1 MNTMSI
7 QKINPPTLLKFDGL
21 AQVVVAAGGAR
32 PSISPPVGLH
42 QHLRARRCRRLSR
55 PATQALHNLRTAVEA
70 AGGTVE
76 NIVSS
81 TVYIKGLNGQASE
94 QVMAAMATAI
104 DGKPFPAHAFS
115 MIGVEALSGRSCWS
129 RSPRSPCCRLEP
141 RRAQPLVARRGDF
154 G

>member
-1 MNTMSI
+1 MSI

-21 AQVVVAAGGAR
+21 AQVVVAAGGGSTVYIAGQ
-32 PSISPPVGLH
+32 SAYTNTFELVGAGDY
-42 QHLRARRCRRLSR
+42 RAQ
-55 PATQALHNLRTAVEA
+55 ATQALHNLRTAVEA

-94 QVMAAMATAI
+94 QVMAAMASAV

-115 MIGVEALSGRSCWS
+115 MIGVEALSG
-129 RSPRSPCCRLEP
+129 PEL
-141 RRAQPLVARRGDF
+141 LVEISAIAVLQA
-154 G
+154 

>member
-1 MNTMSI
+1 MSI

-21 AQVVVAAGGAR
+21 AQVVVAAGGGSTVYIAGQ
-32 PSISPPVGLH
+32 SACTNTFELVGAGDY
-42 QHLRARRCRRLSR
+42 RAQ
-55 PATQALHNLRTAVEA
+55 ATQALHNLRTAVEA

-115 MIGVEALSGRSCWS
+115 MIGVEALSG
-129 RSPRSPCCRLEP
+129 PEL
-141 RRAQPLVARRGDF
+141 LVEISAIAVLQA
-154 G
+154 

>member
-1 MNTMSI
+1 MSI
-7 QKINPPTLLKFDGL
+7 QKTNPPTLLKFDGL
-21 AQVVVAAGGAR
+21 AQVVVAAGGGSTVYIAGQ
-32 PSISPPVGLH
+32 SAYTNTFELVGAGDY
-42 QHLRARRCRRLSR
+42 RAQ
-55 PATQALHNLRTAVEA
+55 ATQALHNLRTAVEA

-115 MIGVEALSGRSCWS
+115 MIGVEALSG
-129 RSPRSPCCRLEP
+129 PEL
-141 RRAQPLVARRGDF
+141 LVEISAIAVLQA
-154 G
+154 

>member
-1 MNTMSI
+1 MSI

-21 AQVVVAAGGAR
+21 AQVVVAAGGGSTVYIAGQ
-32 PSISPPVGLH
+32 SAYTNTFELVGAGDY
-42 QHLRARRCRRLSR
+42 RAQ
-55 PATQALHNLRTAVEA
+55 ATQALHNLRTAVEA

-115 MIGVEALSGRSCWS
+115 MIGVEALSGPDLLIEIS
-129 RSPRSPCCRLEP
+129 
-141 RRAQPLVARRGDF
+141 AVAVLQA
-154 G
+154 

>member
-1 MNTMSI
+1 MSI

-21 AQVVVAAGGAR
+21 AQVVVAAGGGSTVYIAGQ
-32 PSISPPVGLH
+32 SAYTNTFGLVGAGDY
-42 QHLRARRCRRLSR
+42 RAQ
-55 PATQALHNLRTAVEA
+55 ATQALHNLRTAVEA

-115 MIGVEALSGRSCWS
+115 MIGVEALSG
-129 RSPRSPCCRLEP
+129 PEL
-141 RRAQPLVARRGDF
+141 LVEISAIAVLQA
-154 G
+154 